1 MTIGTIIIFL
11 VVLAVLIFVHEFG
24 HFVAAKSF
32 GIRVDAFKIGFG
44 PKVFAWRMKGKDGKL
59 SETEY
64 GLNWIPFGGYV
75 KIFGEDPN
83 AENTSGP
90 DAARSFVHK
99 PRWQQAI
106 VLAAGVLMNF
116 IFAWILYIVVFSIGA
131 TAVPSDFPQYANR
144 FSDERILITGVMP
157 GSPAEKAG
165 LKMGDVINEVK
176 APVGGSGADLVAGTP
191 AFTTENIQGV
201 IDSASN
207 GSVTMLYTRGGQSE
221 SSDVTPLSGIVP
233 GKLAIGIA
241 MSDAATLRLPFF
253 SAVKES
259 VPYTYQMLKE
269 TVVGLY
275 RFVASAFQGTFSL
288 SQVSGPVG
296 IAVDTGY
303 ALELGFSSLLMFVA
317 LISINLGVVNLIP
330 FPALDGGRI
339 LFVGLEAIFRRRIPA
354 AVANTLNVIGF
365 ALLML
370 LMVVVTWGDVAKLI
384 TK

>member
-44 PKVFAWRMKGKDGKL
+44 PKVFAWHMKGKDGQPG
-59 SETEY
+59 ETEY

-99 PRWQQAI
+99 SRWQQAI

-116 IFAWILYIVVFSIGA
+116 IFAWILYVIVFLTGA
-131 TAVPSDFPQYANR
+131 TAVPSDFPQYAGR
-144 FSDERILITGVMP
+144 FSDERILITDVMS

-165 LKMGDVINEVK
+165 LKVGDVINEVK
-176 APVGGSGADLVAGTP
+176 ASVGGSGADLVAGTP

-201 IDSASN
+201 ISSASN
-207 GSVTMLYTRGGQSE
+207 GPVTVLYARGGQSE
-221 SSDVTPLSGIVP
+221 FSDVTPLADIVP

-241 MSDAATLRLPFF
+241 MSDAVTLKLPFF

-259 VPYTYQMLKE
+259 IPYTFLMLKE

-275 RFVASAFQGTFSL
+275 RFVASAFQGTFNI

-354 AVANTLNVIGF
+354 VVANTLNVVGF

-384 TK
+384 K